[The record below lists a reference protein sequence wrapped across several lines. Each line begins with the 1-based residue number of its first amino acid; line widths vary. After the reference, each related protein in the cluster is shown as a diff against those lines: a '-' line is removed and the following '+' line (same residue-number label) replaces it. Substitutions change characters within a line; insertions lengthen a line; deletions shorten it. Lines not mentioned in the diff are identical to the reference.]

1 MTKDER
7 IELIDAIAKNVPQY
21 FADIKTPDGIEGCLV
36 LKEEDVRKVIRGFVS
51 ENDMKAQ
58 PNWEAEC
65 KRLREQCDCLCKHVE
80 ELQHIID
87 TKCGD
92 YDRLRLIVSHI
103 ETLTGRKFE

>member
-21 FADIKTPDGIEGCLV
+21 LAHIETSNGIEDCLV

-65 KRLREQCDCLCKHVE
+65 KRISERRDCLLKHVE
-80 ELQHIID
+80 ELEHIIN
-87 TKCGD
+87 TKCSD